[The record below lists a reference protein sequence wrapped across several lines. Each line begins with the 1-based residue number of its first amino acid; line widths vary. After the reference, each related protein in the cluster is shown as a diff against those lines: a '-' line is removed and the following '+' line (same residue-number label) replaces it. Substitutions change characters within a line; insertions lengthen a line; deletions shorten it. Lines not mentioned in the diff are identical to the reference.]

1 MPSAEK
7 RPLQDGPAPPARDA
21 NTDLNDFLGAL
32 LLIAVSIAFALA
44 ALRIP
49 FQSSSWVWYTS
60 PGIFALVMAICLGGC
75 SLFVAYRGFRG
86 WLRNRKEVVQPI
98 GWGERLRLW
107 GMGRFL
113 GSVAIILVYILLL
126 GKVPFLVAS
135 VGLILTLGT
144 VFREGSLWDA
154 FRPAIIASAVVVFV
168 VYAIRKIFGIM
179 FP

>member
-1 MPSAEK
+1 MDSAEK
-7 RPLQDGPAPPARDA
+7 RPLEDGLATPPRDA

-32 LLIAVSIAFALA
+32 LLIAVSVAFALA
-44 ALRIP
+44 ALQIP

-86 WLRNRKEVVQPI
+86 WLRNRQEVVQPI
-98 GWGERLRLW
+98 DWEERLRLW

-113 GSVAIILVYILLL
+113 GSVAIVLVYILLL
-126 GKVPFLVAS
+126 GKVPFLAAS

-144 VFREGSLWDA
+144 VFREGRLWDA
-154 FRPAIIASAVVVFV
+154 FRPAIIASAVVVV
-168 VYAIRKIFGIM
+168 VAYAITKIFGIM
-179 FP
+179 LP

>member
-1 MPSAEK
+1 MDSAEK
-7 RPLQDGPAPPARDA
+7 RPLEDGLAPPPRDA

-86 WLRNRKEVVQPI
+86 WLRNRQNVVQPI
-98 GWGERLRLW
+98 GWGGRLRLW

-113 GSVAIILVYILLL
+113 GSVAIVLVYILLL

-144 VFREGSLWDA
+144 VFREGRLWDA
-154 FRPAIIASAVVVFV
+154 FRPAIIASAVVVV
-168 VYAIRKIFGIM
+168 VAYAITKIFGIM
-179 FP
+179 LP

>member
-1 MPSAEK
+1 MDSTEK
-7 RPLQDGPAPPARDA
+7 RPLEDGPAPPPRDV

-32 LLIAVSIAFALA
+32 LLIAVSVAFAIA

-49 FQSSSWVWYTS
+49 FETSNWVWYTS

-75 SLFVAYRGFRG
+75 SLFVAYRGFRA
-86 WLRNRKEVVQPI
+86 WLRNRQDVVQSI

-113 GSVAIILVYILLL
+113 GSAAIILVYILLL
-126 GKVPFLVAS
+126 RKVPFLVAS

-144 VFREGSLWDA
+144 VFREGRLWDA
-154 FRPAIIASAVVVFV
+154 FRSAVIASAVVVV
-168 VYAIRKIFGIM
+168 MAYGITKIFGIM
-179 FP
+179 LP